1 LEVTIP
7 NFLAGQFQLQLAA
20 AGKYVIITSY
30 LSEKRWI
37 KQPRTAVSNVPGK
50 HGSQFPLSLTSTMYY
65 IVFNQEQT
73 PTNIEK

>member
-7 NFLAGQFQLQLAA
+7 NFLAGQFQLQLAVA
-20 AGKYVIITSY
+20 ITSY